1 MATSEIPFHS
11 EQWSGLVTEDLEGKA
26 ERALAVWEDGLE
38 DALTVRVLPEKSR
51 TRWRTTHGLERLHAE
66 SRRRERCTGFAPM
79 TLLRSGRSGPYGP
92 RTTRAGAPA
101 NAMST
106 GRGTVRGRPR

>member
-38 DALTVRVLPEKSR
+38 DALTVRVLPENPAR
-51 TRWRTTHGLERLHAE
+51 G
-66 SRRRERCTGFAPM
+66 GAPRM
-79 TLLRSGRSGPYGP
+79 AWNASMQ
-92 RTTRAGAPA
+92 RAGGGSGAPDL
-101 NAMST
+101 
-106 GRGTVRGRPR
+106 PQ